1 MKLPAPQWVKLYI
14 ELSSYIED
22 KLYPLDDDKNE
33 DAFIEIVDDV
43 EHILRKCG
51 LEKGE

>member
-1 MKLPAPQWVKLYI
+1 MKLPAPLWVELYI
-14 ELSSYIED
+14 VLSSYIED